1 MKRKSLY
8 IALYGNLFLMKDN
21 KEIEQRKPI
30 WIALSTFYLNTE
42 YEVIYY
48 QQNERPQHFISPK
61 NIQLS

>member
-42 YEVIYY
+42 YEVIY
-48 QQNERPQHFISPK
+48 
-61 NIQLS
+61 